1 MRYEIL
7 GRLCVVDGE
16 TTTFLRAH
24 KLEILLATL
33 IARADQ
39 VVTIE
44 QLISETWEEQPPQR
58 VNGALHVYIS
68 QLRKFLDRDG
78 RVGSPIVTRPLGYVL
93 ELGDDQVDV
102 QDFQNLLARGRS
114 CAQLGNHEEAIGYF
128 ESALALWRGPAL
140 TDVRDGPILSWYV
153 TWLEETRLECVELL
167 TDSYLMLERHR
178 EVVSRLYA
186 LTAEHPLR
194 ETFYRQL
201 MLALY
206 RSERQADALKIY
218 QSARSRLNEELGVEP
233 CRPLRDLQRAIL
245 RGDDLLPSRSA

>member
-7 GRLCVVDGE
+7 GRLCVVDGDS
-16 TTTFLRAH
+16 TTFLSAR

-39 VVTIE
+39 VVTTE
-44 QLISETWEEQPPQR
+44 QLISETWGEQPPQR
-58 VNGALHVYIS
+58 VNAALHVYIS

-78 RVGSPIVTRPLGYVL
+78 RTGSPIVTRPLGYVL
-93 ELGDDQVDV
+93 ELGDDQLDV
-102 QDFQNLLARGRS
+102 RDFQQRLAAGRS
-114 CAQLGNHEEAIGYF
+114 CAQVGRHAEAVGHC
-128 ESALALWRGPAL
+128 EAALAMWRGQAL

-167 TDSYLMLERHR
+167 NDSYLMLERHR

-245 RGDDLLPSRSA
+245 RGDDLLPSRVA